1 MLRVRIVT
9 HISPDTEILKAQSE
23 REKSGSRRELFR
35 SRENLFD
42 AQSHDTDPTQKV
54 SCSLTVSCRH
64 GNPIPPATISTNYTN
79 DPRLGA
85 GERTQ
90 PFPPESAP
98 ASPIRRPHSHHDD
111 LSRLAGAPRT
121 CDQPLCGAEAN
132 ARFMAALEEAPAS
145 YMGALVWLERC
156 I

>member
-9 HISPDTEILKAQSE
+9 HISPDTEILKAE

-64 GNPIPPATISTNYTN
+64 GDPIPPATISTNDTN
-79 DPRLGA
+79 DPRPGA

-90 PFPPESAP
+90 PLSTAVSVSLTDPPPSQ
-98 ASPIRRPHSHHDD
+98 SS
-111 LSRLAGAPRT
+111 
-121 CDQPLCGAEAN
+121 
-132 ARFMAALEEAPAS
+132 
-145 YMGALVWLERC
+145 
-156 I
+156 

>member
-1 MLRVRIVT
+1 MELPVLGLLFL
-9 HISPDTEILKAQSE
+9 HCKLS
-23 REKSGSRRELFR
+23 SR
-35 SRENLFD
+35 
-42 AQSHDTDPTQKV
+42 QPHP
-54 SCSLTVSCRH
+54 
-64 GNPIPPATISTNYTN
+64 YTN

-90 PFPPESAP
+90 PFPPQSAS

-111 LSRLAGAPRT
+111 LSRLAGAPMT